1 MSGTS
6 LDGLDICYS
15 KFIKTKS
22 NWDFQIL
29 TSETIPYSSEWEH
42 ALKNAIQLPSE
53 ELLKLDIDYGF
64 YLGEKTSEFISKQIT
79 SFIRVQR
86 ESQTFRYQTY
96 LTKGECQQHF
106 YNKELKQR

>member
-29 TSETIPYSSEWEH
+29 RSETIPYSSEWEH

-53 ELLKLDIDYGF
+53 ELLKLDVDYG
-64 YLGEKTSEFISKQIT
+64 LNANLLHQVLIS
-79 SFIRVQR
+79 
-86 ESQTFRYQTY
+86 FRNYIMQSPS
-96 LTKGECQQHF
+96 LDVDIHIILNVVCF
-106 YNKELKQR
+106 NAVPVDDLFPVF